1 MKKNEKLK
9 NEKQN
14 ENKKKSNTS
23 NERKKK
29 TLIFQL
35 SATVLMILGG
45 IEANQFA

>member
-1 MKKNEKLK
+1 MKIKKNQTQVTKE
-9 NEKQN
+9 
-14 ENKKKSNTS
+14 
-23 NERKKK
+23 KKK

>member
-1 MKKNEKLK
+1 MKIKKN
-9 NEKQN
+9 QTQVTT
-14 ENKKKSNTS
+14 EN
-23 NERKKK
+23 KK

>member
-23 NERKKK
+23 NERKKNPN
-29 TLIFQL
+29 I
-35 SATVLMILGG
+35 SALGHRTDDFRG
-45 IEANQFA
+45 NRS